1 MNGHRSSSRKGKVE
15 TAVSSLIEVFHRY
28 AGEDGDDL
36 SLSVTELRSLI
47 RHELPTMSQ
56 HCQSPQAM
64 DNLMRSLDANGD
76 GTIDFSEYMTFLNKF
91 TILIDDS
98 YIRAL
103 LRNQACVRLVS
114 ARACAY
120 VASSISLKASTA
132 IEEALYGL
140 VEAFHKHA
148 GSSGDPFK
156 LDKQEFKNL
165 LQTEMPTLHEC
176 LKTKRQLKEFISA
189 LDQNGD
195 GEVDFGEFMS
205 LVGRFAR
212 ALNHTVSK
220 SPSSHWTSL

>member
-56 HCQSPQAM
+56 HCQSQQAM

-91 TILIDDS
+91 TILIDDF
-98 YIRAL
+98 YIRSL
-103 LRNQACVRLVS
+103 LRNQA
-114 ARACAY
+114 
-120 VASSISLKASTA
+120 ISLKASTA

-156 LDKQEFKNL
+156 LNKQEFKNL
-165 LQTEMPTLHEC
+165 LQTEMPTLHEVTSVWDMAPGA
-176 LKTKRQLKEFISA
+176 LGLAVPGGRGFDSISRDRNWDNVVGKRYFLNISC
-189 LDQNGD
+189 
-195 GEVDFGEFMS
+195 DFFFYNPATIQKM
-205 LVGRFAR
+205 LVQSPGAGR
-212 ALNHTVSK
+212 
-220 SPSSHWTSL
+220 

>member
-56 HCQSPQAM
+56 HCQSQQAM

-91 TILIDDS
+91 TILIDDF
-98 YIRAL
+98 YIRSL
-103 LRNQACVRLVS
+103 LRNQA
-114 ARACAY
+114 
-120 VASSISLKASTA
+120 ISLKASTA

-156 LDKQEFKNL
+156 LNKQEFKNL

-176 LKTKRQLKEFISA
+176 LKTKRQLKDFISA

-220 SPSSHWTSL
+220 SPSSHRTSL